1 MDAFRIIKQKGY
13 RREDLSEH
21 NQEILSFCDML
32 IESLENLKDNLD
44 YIDEECIEEST
55 IAKIKKEYAN
65 KVINGVVEW
74 LEMEL
79 ADMQVNLAE
88 SENVE

>member
-1 MDAFRIIKQKGY
+1 MDTFRIIKQKGY
-13 RREDLSEH
+13 RREDLSEQ

-44 YIDEECIEEST
+44 YIDEECTEEST
-55 IAKIKKEYAN
+55 IGKIKKEYAN

-79 ADMQVNLAE
+79 ADMQINLAE

>member
-1 MDAFRIIKQKGY
+1 MDTFRIIKQKGY
-13 RREDLSEH
+13 RREDLSEQ
-21 NQEILSFCDML
+21 N
-32 IESLENLKDNLD
+32 ENLKDNLD
-44 YIDEECIEEST
+44 YIDEECTEEST
-55 IAKIKKEYAN
+55 IGKIKKEYAN

-79 ADMQVNLAE
+79 ADMQINLAE